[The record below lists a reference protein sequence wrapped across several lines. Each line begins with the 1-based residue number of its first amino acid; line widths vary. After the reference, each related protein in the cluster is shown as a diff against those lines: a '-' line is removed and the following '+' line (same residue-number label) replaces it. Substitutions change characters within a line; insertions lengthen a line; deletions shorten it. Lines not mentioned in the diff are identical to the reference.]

1 MTKLPPSH
9 TDLDEV
15 KDKSVLSAPDGYFDA
30 LSERLHVRIH
40 DQPRQQQVY
49 FPTLKLAGRAAAIL
63 LVLVGI
69 AWLFDIGHKPDMVNS
84 VNLSNISD
92 EDILSYLESHPQ
104 FDVEFWDQWEF
115 SLQLKEAEDATPDV
129 DIPLEEIMDWL
140 DASEEKS

>member
-9 TDLDEV
+9 RDLDKV
-15 KDKSVLSAPDGYFDA
+15 KNKSVLSAPDGYFDA
-30 LSERLHVRIH
+30 LTDRLHIRIN

-63 LVLVGI
+63 LILVGI
-69 AWLFDIGHKPDMVNS
+69 AWLFDIGHKRDMVNTGD
-84 VNLSNISD
+84 LSNISD
-92 EDILSYLESHPQ
+92 EDILSYLEYHPQ

-115 SLQLKEAEDATPDV
+115 SLQVKEAEDATPEL

-140 DASEEKS
+140 ESSEEKS